1 MNVIVDLCVVFL
13 GVGVFVGQYVVVCQK
28 VLVEVGLKYIMYVY
42 GINIEGDWDEVF
54 VVVKVCYE
62 VVYVLGVFCI
72 IFSMCFGICI
82 DCF

>member
-1 MNVIVDLCVVFL
+1 
-13 GVGVFVGQYVVVCQK
+13 
-28 VLVEVGLKYIMYVY
+28 MYVY